1 MTRKEK
7 LCKFETGDLVTL
19 QDKFYSV
26 APLYSDERHGAL
38 DIESAWME
46 RGQLAVI
53 TQVLRINSIRHTEV
67 VKVAFGGVT
76 GWSKAGHFKLIQR
89 MIDT

>member
-38 DIESAWME
+38 DMESAWME

-53 TQVLRINSIRHTEV
+53 MQVLRVNSTCQIDI
-67 VKVAFGGVT
+67 VKVMFDGVT
-76 GWSKAGHFKLIQR
+76 GWSRAGHFKLVQR
-89 MIDT
+89 INNA